1 MAKLYVRKSDG
12 TYVPQ
17 QSVLVSNLDIV
28 QGKGDSLTS
37 AMSQKSITDEF
48 ATKQDTISDL
58 ETIRSNAK
66 NASNTIASMIEA
78 GYVFAGVATPS
89 TNPGTPEAKV
99 FYIANGKGTYTNFGG
114 LEVTENEVVVLYW
127 DTAWSKVATGIASQ
141 EKLTELEN
149 KVDELDFDLN
159 GGGSSDV
166 DITPTSTTGYYYD
179 ISGTNIVIRQNAASH
194 YSGTIVDTST
204 PPSNGIDISGYVGR
218 TIKVTMSSMSAG
230 SSRKTIIAAQDFSVL
245 DGFLEET
252 YTADSGS
259 YSKSFVV
266 PSGAKWLFW
275 SGVGNLSSIVV
286 IGVGQIGGLVGR
298 VDDLESE
305 TETNSASISAIGEKT
320 ELLRIVHSANLFNK
334 DDSDVVMGKFLTG
347 NRFYDD
353 ANYNVSGYIP
363 VSPSTTYY
371 GATGTQPFRFA
382 EYYAED
388 KSYLSGANIPN
399 GSQFTTPVNCA
410 FVRVTFYA
418 SRYSTAQVAKT
429 DTAYVAYFY
438 FLETGQGTGD
448 DAIATLKDVNGSRRD
463 VLYGKK
469 WVACGDSFTHGDFT
483 NAPEDN
489 YHIEDGLYQ
498 GQLKVYPFIIGNRTK
513 MVVVN
518 EAVNGST
525 MTYVGGNRS
534 EFSTPNG
541 RYTQIPADADYITLK
556 FGINDDT
563 AHASAPIGTID
574 DNTNTTFYGAWN
586 IVMDYII
593 RNHPQAKIGIIVTNG
608 SQLPYVNAIIAIA
621 EKWGVSYLNEA
632 TDPQCSFMFR
642 SNRADVVAEIKSLRD
657 NHWYVDPNTN
667 NHPNALAHE
676 YESSVVEAW
685 LRTL

>member
-1 MAKLYVRKSDG
+1 MSNYNSLKATIDANIKQNGNQEITGQILN
-12 TYVPQ
+12 
-17 QSVLVSNLDIV
+17 SVLN
-28 QGKGDSLTS
+28 
-37 AMSQKSITDEF
+37 AMVT
-48 ATKQDTISDL
+48 TLGT
-58 ETIRSNAK
+58 
-66 NASNTIASMIEA
+66 
-78 GYVFAGVATPS
+78 GYQFAGVATIA
-89 TNPGTPEAKV
+89 TNPGTPDAKV
-99 FYIANGKGTYTNFGG
+99 FYIANGKGTYEKFGG
-114 LEVTENEVVVLYW
+114 LEVTEDDVVVFYW
-127 DTAWSKVATGIASQ
+127 DSSWHKVSTGIASN
-141 EKLTELEN
+141 EKLSELEN

-230 SSRKTIIAAQDFSVL
+230 SSRKTIIAAQDLSVL

-320 ELLRIVHSANLFNK
+320 DLLRIVHSANLFNK

-399 GSQFTTPVNCA
+399 GSQFTTPANCA